1 MGAIS
6 MPQGRGNR
14 QHNIRGYGEGK
25 TPNNID
31 LNRTAENVIWK
42 DETIGHAYHRIFDE
56 ALNEYNDKQ
65 KRADRKIQN
74 YHQHIMNSKN
84 GEKEFYEDV
93 IQWGK
98 QDDFKDNPE
107 LRNVAKICLLEYIE
121 DFEER
126 NPNLELIGAYIH
138 MDEASPH
145 MHFDFIP
152 VAEGYKSGMQKRNSL
167 DRAMKGNIKF
177 RTGSDY
183 SPRSGER
190 NKAGKCTDNATKQ
203 WKELERAVFRDICT
217 RHNLSVDMEVPTPE
231 RDSLSVLDYKKQQRE
246 IEVAKLDDLKEKISG
261 EILTSAEVYHI
272 DVSKPLFSQ
281 KVKIP
286 YLEYVNLKATAQEI
300 DTVKTSARNEIDAAN
315 ERADTGIKEANAR
328 AEEGIRIAND
338 RADTEI
344 ESANQRADEAIE
356 DANYRAERAISR
368 AEIKIEEAEDL
379 KEQANDIIKEQNS
392 ILSRARKKAKSI
404 IDEAIQGA
412 TEKAKEALNEIKS
425 QITQMKNRKVDLQD
439 EIQEEEKRLDQVIE
453 TKSKE
458 LDALIERR
466 TSEANAVIANAEME
480 YDKIIHKA
488 YEDAG
493 VDSVMKELDE
503 KLGIVSMKEV
513 WDCKQQV
520 LTSLEK
526 AKPYLSKKQLKAVD
540 ENDVD
545 VIKDAAINA
554 IKCNPDGTVRKF
566 EPGKDE
572 LFDLYRTMDEY
583 QKALDSPR
591 SKEEVMAEV
600 MGSRKNYLK
609 GRK

>member
-31 LNRTAENVIWK
+31 LNRTVENVIWK

-107 LRNVAKICLLEYIE
+107 LRNVAKVCLLEYIE
-121 DFEER
+121 DFEKR

-167 DRAMKGNIKF
+167 DRAMKENIKF

-203 WKELERAVFRDICT
+203 WKELERAVFRDICM
-217 RHNLSVDMEVPTPE
+217 RHNLSVDMEIPTPE

-246 IEVAKLDDLKEKISG
+246 IEVAKLDDLKEKING

-300 DTVKTSARNEIDAAN
+300 DTVKSSARNEIDAAN

-328 AEEGIRIAND
+328 ADA
-338 RADTEI
+338 
-344 ESANQRADEAIE
+344 AIE
-356 DANYRAERAISR
+356 DANARVG
-368 AEIKIEEAEDL
+368 
-379 KEQANDIIKEQNS
+379 QANEIIKEQNS

-425 QITQMKNRKVDLQD
+425 QITQMKNHKADLQD
-439 EIQEEEKRLDQVIE
+439 EIQEEEERLGQVIE
-453 TKSKE
+453 TKMKE
-458 LDALIERR
+458 LDALVERR
-466 TSEANAVIANAEME
+466 TSEADAVIANAEME

-503 KLGIVSMKEV
+503 KLGIVSIKEV

-526 AKPYLSKKQLKAVD
+526 ARPYLSKKQLKAVD

-545 VIKDAAINA
+545 VIKDAAIKSIHRNA
-554 IKCNPDGTVRKF
+554 NGTVRSIDS
-566 EPGKDE
+566 GSDE
-572 LFDLYRTMDEY
+572 LYDLYRAMGEY
-583 QKALDSPR
+583 QKTKESPR
-591 SKEEVMAEV
+591 TKEEVMEEV